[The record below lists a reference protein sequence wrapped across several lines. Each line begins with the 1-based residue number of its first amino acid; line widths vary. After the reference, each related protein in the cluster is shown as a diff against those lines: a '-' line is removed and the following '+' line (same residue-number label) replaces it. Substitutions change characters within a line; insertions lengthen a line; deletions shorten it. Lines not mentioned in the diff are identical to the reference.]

1 MPQDTLADIYFYDE
15 LCSNRSKAKKEL
27 WVYTVSP
34 VSPEPTEVGTSGDQG
49 NESNECYLLDS
60 QRSVA
65 SSCCSSM
72 LSTSPQKPQTKADI
86 FFFNELGLT
95 LGQVNAEHWLATES
109 SRCSRL
115 GTATCKPNNRS
126 RRPDDTLCDRSHE
139 CDIARLISSHG
150 EKAGLLFTDA
160 AHELLDS
167 PRSEASHFSSRSEN
181 SSSRDQ
187 ICIA

>member
-1 MPQDTLADIYFYDE
+1 MLQRPAIRAMRATNAISWTHREVLRVAAAAP
-15 LCSNRSKAKKEL
+15 CSR
-27 WVYTVSP
+27 P
-34 VSPEPTEVGTSGDQG
+34 VRKNHKQKQTF
-49 NESNECYLLDS
+49 
-60 QRSVA
+60 
-65 SSCCSSM
+65 SS
-72 LSTSPQKPQTKADI
+72 TA
-86 FFFNELGLT
+86 NT

-126 RRPDDTLCDRSHE
+126 RRPDDTLCESDCDRSHE
-139 CDIARLISSHG
+139 CDIASLISSHV

-187 ICIA
+187 IQSLSV

>member
-1 MPQDTLADIYFYDE
+1 
-15 LCSNRSKAKKEL
+15 
-27 WVYTVSP
+27 
-34 VSPEPTEVGTSGDQG
+34 
-49 NESNECYLLDS
+49 
-60 QRSVA
+60 
-65 SSCCSSM
+65 M

-86 FFFNELGLT
+86 FFYSELGLT

-126 RRPDDTLCDRSHE
+126 RRPDDTLCESNCDRSHE
-139 CDIARLISSHG
+139 CDIASLISSHG

-167 PRSEASHFSSRSEN
+167 PRSEESFLQPQRKQLQPRSNTVAQCVTDYDLSVIPTAYNLGQAQGPSLRCANPRRQGLIELVYVYGKTNPASSVFAQLDSV
-181 SSSRDQ
+181 Q
-187 ICIA
+187 

>member
-1 MPQDTLADIYFYDE
+1 V
-15 LCSNRSKAKKEL
+15 S
-27 WVYTVSP
+27 TVSP
-34 VSPEPTEVGTSGDQG
+34 VSPEPTLEVGTSGDQ
-49 NESNECYLLDS
+49 SNQSNKRYLLDS
-60 QRSVA
+60 PRSVA

-86 FFFNELGLT
+86 FFYNELGLT
-95 LGQVNAEHWLATES
+95 LGQVSAEHWLATES
-109 SRCSRL
+109 STCSRS
-115 GTATCKPNNRS
+115 GEASCKPNNRS

-181 SSSRDQ
+181 SSSRGQ
-187 ICIA
+187 TCIAKKETDNTTIRAPISSRSVCD